1 MKSIIN
7 LVGLLKLVNKKMQ
20 RHEQAR
26 KYTGQSH
33 ISIMDIT
40 KNDTKQQS
48 LNSHRSKEKAQ
59 RRLYLED

>member
-1 MKSIIN
+1 
-7 LVGLLKLVNKKMQ
+7 MQ
-20 RHEQAR
+20 RHEQPH
-26 KYTGQSH
+26 KYTEQSH

-40 KNDTKQQS
+40 KNDTKQQG